1 MVWTVGNSYLL
12 PGKCWLFKAQLIK
25 YSLIHLR
32 SVESSWRA
40 SSELL
45 VNIAGHGENTGFEVP
60 CLIVAAKDDLESFT
74 SAIQDSI
81 RVFFVNLL
89 IYVIVFEISHSC
101 FSILIVVWL
110 DSEIFNAVNGWNYDF
125 I

>member
-1 MVWTVGNSYLL
+1 MWSGLWATHTYYLE
-12 PGKCWLFKAQLIK
+12 KCWLFKAQLIK
-25 YSLIHLR
+25 YSLILLR

-81 RVFFVNLL
+81 RVFFINLL
-89 IYVIVFEISHSC
+89 VCMIVFEFYMHVSLYI
-101 FSILIVVWL
+101 IVLW
-110 DSEIFNAVNGWNYDF
+110 FR
-125 I
+125 